1 MKEVLKRSITQH
13 AAALEAGEYSSL
25 ELTRAF
31 LENIDPDIN
40 AYITVSSE
48 LALKQAAESDER
60 RKEGRALGL
69 LDGIPYAA
77 KDNISAEGLRL
88 SCGSRMLENYV
99 APYDATVIELLK
111 NSGAVLLG
119 KTNLDEFAMG
129 TGSETSCFG
138 RVKNPLDHSRV
149 AGGSSGGS
157 AAAVAADQIGRAHV

>member
-60 RKEGRALGL
+60 RKEERALGL
-69 LDGIPYAA
+69 LDGIPYVA
-77 KDNISAEGLRL
+77 KDNIAVRGLRL
-88 SCGSRMLENYV
+88 TCGSKMLENYV
-99 APYDATVIELLK
+99 DIYLIDFKYQQRLDRIPMRTTYFNCCAFLNCIPIQGAFFIFRKAWLK
-111 NSGAVLLG
+111 A
-119 KTNLDEFAMG
+119 
-129 TGSETSCFG
+129 
-138 RVKNPLDHSRV
+138 
-149 AGGSSGGS
+149 
-157 AAAVAADQIGRAHV
+157 